1 MSRATNNISNK
12 INRITDKS
20 LEQSILIIIRDT
32 YIDNF
37 IIELLKTECKLIP
50 IEYINENI
58 RLELKQK
65 KIQNTNIDEKMKID
79 FLTKIFKKECKLNT
93 AKMISEI

>member
-1 MSRATNNISNK
+1 MSRNTNDTSKK
-12 INRITDKS
+12 INRINDKT
-20 LEQSILIIIRDT
+20 LEQTLLIIIRDN
-32 YIDNF
+32 YIDNL
-37 IIELLKTECKLIP
+37 IEELLKSDCKLIP

-65 KIQNTNIDEKMKID
+65 KIQNTNIDEKMKKD
-79 FLTKIFKKECKLNT
+79 FLTKIFKKECKKNT